1 MPGQGKYGTVYDQLS
16 SKRPLHERLFASSP
30 QYDGSYTLD
39 KLVATANAKLMPA
52 VQQGDLTLFPSV
64 DMNYGGAPTF
74 GDVVTGDAGKP
85 ATAYTPNPAS
95 PGEGNG
101 ADPTKM
107 PDAALQ
113 PTDIKPGFVPGENGT
128 AEPAS
133 TSPIVSSTTLG
144 RPLVLGSGPR
154 P

>member
-1 MPGQGKYGTVYDQLS
+1 MPGQGKYGTVYDQLPV
-16 SKRPLHERLFASSP
+16 KKPVLERLFRSSP
-30 QYDGSYTLD
+30 QYDGSYTLG
-39 KLVATANAKLMPA
+39 KLVDAANAQLLPD

-64 DMNYGGAPTF
+64 NMNFGGAPKF

-85 ATAYTPNPAS
+85 STAYTPNPAS

-113 PTDIKPGFVPGENGT
+113 PGDIKPGFVPGENGT

-133 TSPIVSSTTLG
+133 TSPIVSSTKLGKPLTLG
-144 RPLVLGSGPR
+144 SSPKP
-154 P
+154 

>member
-16 SKRPLHERLFASSP
+16 MKKPMHEKLFGSSP

-39 KLVATANAKLMPA
+39 KLVNIANAKLIPS

-64 DMNYGGAPTF
+64 DMNYGGAPKF
-74 GDVVTGDAGKP
+74 GDVVTGDGGKP
-85 ATAYTPNPAS
+85 STAYTPNPAS

-107 PDAALQ
+107 PDAGLH
-113 PTDIKPGFVPGENGT
+113 PVDIKPGFVPGENGT
-128 AEPAS
+128 AEPAGAS
-133 TSPIVSSTTLG
+133 ASVSATVLG
-144 RPLVLGSGPR
+144 KPLVLGSSPK